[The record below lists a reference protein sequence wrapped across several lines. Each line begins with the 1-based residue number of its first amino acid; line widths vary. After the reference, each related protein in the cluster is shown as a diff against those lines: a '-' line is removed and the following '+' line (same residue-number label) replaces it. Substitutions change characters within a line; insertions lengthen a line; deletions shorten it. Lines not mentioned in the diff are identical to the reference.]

1 MNQSR
6 QCLRELMSMDVARD
20 IMDDFARRTG
30 LTTDVEPTRYLW
42 TDAFAV
48 CNYVG
53 LARELHEPHFIELAQ
68 TLVEQVHAVLGKY
81 RDDDERSGWLSG
93 MDGSRAAEHPTACGL
108 RIGKP
113 RPERGPDERFD
124 PRAEWDRDGQ
134 YFHYLTK
141 WMHALD
147 VLSRA
152 TQDARYL
159 RWACELAV
167 VAHDAFVYR
176 PDSGSRRQMYWKM
189 SVDLSRPLVPSM
201 GHHDP
206 LDGMITCGQLLDAGR
221 RLERSEQQ
229 RALESAASDFE
240 AMCEGRDFT
249 TDDPLG
255 LGGLMMDAT
264 RVVQLP
270 DAAPFETSR
279 LLESLIESA
288 DRGMRRFESARSL
301 ERPARSR
308 LAFRELGL
316 AIGIE
321 GVERFGESIE
331 QQIGQPERVE
341 SILERFEMVG
351 RVVDFWL
358 QPAHREQP
366 TWSGHRDINEVM
378 LASAL
383 APGGVLDAGAEGRV

>member
-1 MNQSR
+1 
-6 QCLRELMSMDVARD
+6 
-20 IMDDFARRTG
+20 
-30 LTTDVEPTRYLW
+30 
-42 TDAFAV
+42 
-48 CNYVG
+48 
-53 LARELHEPHFIELAQ
+53 
-68 TLVEQVHAVLGKY
+68 
-81 RDDDERSGWLSG
+81 
-93 MDGSRAAEHPTACGL
+93 
-108 RIGKP
+108 
-113 RPERGPDERFD
+113 
-124 PRAEWDRDGQ
+124 
-134 YFHYLTK
+134 
-141 WMHALD
+141 
-147 VLSRA
+147 
-152 TQDARYL
+152 
-159 RWACELAV
+159 
-167 VAHDAFVYR
+167 
-176 PDSGSRRQMYWKM
+176 MYWKM

-383 APGGVLDAGAEGRV
+383 APGGVLDAGAECRA